1 MDKTSPLLYRRKR
14 SDYTEKRF
22 SSYRGA
28 EKRWSVT
35 GMAKRGIRQERKEL
49 MMEAV
54 EALIRDRGGIAKA
67 SELQRLG
74 LDYRRVQALVR
85 DGFLRKVRNGYYALY
100 ERKIDEIEW
109 IAAMFPDGVLTMET
123 ACYYYGY
130 LDARPFQWSI
140 AVDKNTSKSRF
151 HIDFPAIQPYYTEPE
166 VLQLGVGSIP
176 FGDGIMKI
184 YEKERLLC
192 DLFKYE
198 ERVDRETLKSAMKG
212 FLAEE
217 HIDVAKLMEY
227 ARLRKVIHK
236 VHERIGVW
244 M

>member
-1 MDKTSPLLYRRKR
+1 MGR
-14 SDYTEKRF
+14 
-22 SSYRGA
+22 
-28 EKRWSVT
+28 
-35 GMAKRGIRQERKEL
+35 RGIRQERREL
-49 MMEAV
+49 IMEAV

-67 SELQRLG
+67 SELQELG
-74 LDYRRVQALVR
+74 LDYRKVQALVR
-85 DGFLRKVRNGYYALY
+85 DKFLRKVRNGYYALY
-100 ERKIDEIEW
+100 ERKIDETEW
-109 IAAMFPDGVLTMET
+109 IAAMFPDGVLTMES

-130 LDARPFQWSI
+130 LDAKPFQWSI

-151 HIDFPAIQPYYTEPE
+151 KIDFPAIIPYYTEPG
-166 VLQLGVGSIP
+166 VLQLGVTSIP
-176 FGDGIMKI
+176 FGDGVMKI

-198 ERVDRETLKSAMKG
+198 ERVDRETLKSAMRG

-217 HIDVAKLMEY
+217 HIDAAKLMEY

>member
-1 MDKTSPLLYRRKR
+1 MGR
-14 SDYTEKRF
+14 
-22 SSYRGA
+22 
-28 EKRWSVT
+28 
-35 GMAKRGIRQERKEL
+35 RGIRQERKEL
-49 MMEAV
+49 IMEAV
-54 EALIRDRGGIAKA
+54 ETLIRDRGGIAKA
-67 SELQRLG
+67 SELQELG
-74 LDYRRVQALVR
+74 LDYRKVQALVR
-85 DGFLRKVRNGYYALY
+85 DQFLRKVRNGYYALY

-109 IAAMFPDGVLTMET
+109 IAAMFPDGVLTMES

-130 LDARPFQWSI
+130 LDAKPFQWSI

-151 HIDFPAIQPYYTEPE
+151 KIDFPSIMPYYTEPE
-166 VLQLGVGSIP
+166 VLQLGVTSIP

-198 ERVDRETLKSAMKG
+198 ERVDRETLKSAMRG

-217 HIDVAKLMEY
+217 HIDAAKLMEY

>member
-1 MDKTSPLLYRRKR
+1 M
-14 SDYTEKRF
+14 
-22 SSYRGA
+22 
-28 EKRWSVT
+28 
-35 GMAKRGIRQERKEL
+35 
-49 MMEAV
+49 
-54 EALIRDRGGIAKA
+54 
-67 SELQRLG
+67 
-74 LDYRRVQALVR
+74 
-85 DGFLRKVRNGYYALY
+85 
-100 ERKIDEIEW
+100 
-109 IAAMFPDGVLTMET
+109 
-123 ACYYYGY
+123 
-130 LDARPFQWSI
+130 
-140 AVDKNTSKSRF
+140 
-151 HIDFPAIQPYYTEPE
+151 DFPAIQPYYTEPE